1 MKNYFYKGL
10 SLVEMIV
17 AIGILSM
24 TMFGVVLYFVNI
36 WPLQQFAI
44 DSAQAQY
51 KASQT
56 VTSLVSLF
64 RNMRQSDAGEYA
76 LKLADPTEVIFF
88 ADQDEDGD
96 IERVRIFLD
105 GTNLR
110 MGIIDPVG
118 SPATYPTN
126 QEVVSIFLS
135 DVRNGFEPYPGD
147 VFSFYDNGN
156 SELTGSFSISVVR
169 MIGIDLYVD
178 INPSSSPAATHF
190 QSFASIRNL
199 SEYDRAQ

>member
-1 MKNYFYKGL
+1 MKNFSYKGL

-36 WPLQQFAI
+36 WPLQQFAV

-51 KASQT
+51 KTSQT

-76 LKLADPTEVIFF
+76 LRSIGQTEVVFF
-88 ADQDEDGD
+88 ANQDEDED

-110 MGIIDPVG
+110 VGIINPVG
-118 SPATYPTN
+118 NPAAYPAN
-126 QEVVSIFLS
+126 QEGIGVFLS
-135 DVRNGFEPYPGD
+135 DIRNGSGSYPGE

-156 SELTGSFSISVVR
+156 NELTGSFSISAVR

-178 INPSSSPAATHF
+178 INPSSSPVATNF
-190 QSFASIRNL
+190 KSFASIRNL
-199 SEYDRAQ
+199 SEYDRVQ